1 MIQKNCA
8 KTLINP
14 HTGIHVM
21 RSMFFKLEKE
31 ILYSDLFY
39 RRSLLLITFWFLRFF
54 LRWMNGLGDIV
65 FA

>member
-1 MIQKNCA
+1 
-8 KTLINP
+8 
-14 HTGIHVM
+14 M